1 SLSTDGRA
9 ERCYTSVLLELLL
22 NCVASP
28 YWVTMKQVFRHSHEK
43 KNHGPQEGTREYD
56 EAAYLAKRA
65 IVQVLAYK
73 NLTFG
78 QLAMYLPGPL
88 RSCEAVISSELEQLA
103 QRAGTSNGSVPRERA
118 RSEDV
123 LVEDSSV
130 EEHTGRTVYSLKS
143 ASWPYY
149 DAYCLAFG
157 NSRQR
162 EAAMEHALSK
172 PEVGMVGPTDEI
184 ECLPSML
191 HLFTEGI
198 TESLTL
204 TDPDSTSPPLDI
216 YELIFV

>member
-1 SLSTDGRA
+1 GLKNSDEATVQLCLILLKEHWKHQSEGRVQPLMVVMSSVLQDRIVSAGEAEEMTWRRQQQHSESPATAAGGYTVWNMMESSRFGDADCMRTLWRRIVRSSLLPSGDSLSTDGRA

-56 EAAYLAKRA
+56 DAAYLAKRA

-103 QRAGTSNGSVPRERA
+103 QRAGTSNGS
-118 RSEDV
+118 
-123 LVEDSSV
+123 
-130 EEHTGRTVYSLKS
+130 
-143 ASWPYY
+143 
-149 DAYCLAFG
+149 
-157 NSRQR
+157 
-162 EAAMEHALSK
+162 
-172 PEVGMVGPTDEI
+172 
-184 ECLPSML
+184 
-191 HLFTEGI
+191 
-198 TESLTL
+198 
-204 TDPDSTSPPLDI
+204 
-216 YELIFV
+216 